1 MKRKNIILCGFMGCG
16 KSTIGN
22 LLSKKMGMAFIDLD
36 AYIEKKENKSVS
48 QIFADSGEEYFRQ
61 LERDAVKEL
70 AYKKSVILAT
80 GGGTLTFRENVDVL
94 RNADKRLLTGLFQSF
109 RGVCRF
115 HRTIVLGLFSVVIQG
130 ENFMVISLLLGVIN
144 AEFLKRIFVFTELGA
159 EVIRADIQTQTLA

>member
-1 MKRKNIILCGFMGCG
+1 MKRKNIVLCGFMGSG

-61 LERDAVKEL
+61 LEKNAVKEL

-80 GGGTLTFRENVDVL
+80 GGGTLTFQENVDVL
-94 RNADKRLLTGLFQSF
+94 RNADNKIILLDLPVEVVEQRLQGDTKRPLLNRPDKEKVMRELYEKRLPLY
-109 RGVCRF
+109 R
-115 HRTIVLGLFSVVIQG
+115 
-130 ENFMVISLLLGVIN
+130 N
-144 AEFLKRIFVFTELGA
+144 A
-159 EVIRADIQTQTLA
+159 ADIVVNAANSPMQVCMEIMANL

>member
-1 MKRKNIILCGFMGCG
+1 MKRKNIVLCGFMGSG

-61 LERDAVKEL
+61 LEKNAVKEL

-80 GGGTLTFRENVDVL
+80 GGGTLTFQENVDVL
-94 RNADKRLLTGLFQSF
+94 RNADNKIILLDLPVEVVEQRLHRCTGMRL
-109 RGVCRF
+109 
-115 HRTIVLGLFSVVIQG
+115 I
-130 ENFMVISLLLGVIN
+130 
-144 AEFLKRIFVFTELGA
+144 
-159 EVIRADIQTQTLA
+159 